1 MKDLFTMFGG
11 GAMFDF
17 DLRRIGRVF
26 RHSFSPPTSSL
37 LRPKLVVE
45 WDSGEC
51 EQGRIQVFRDGT
63 AYVELGGPR
72 NRLTGHI
79 MDPEFLPSL
88 LEHMQKVLHYKGIC
102 PRKQGNMSGRS
113 AAKSGSGS

>member
-17 DLRRIGRVF
+17 DLRRIDRVF

-113 AAKSGSGS
+113 AAKSRSGS